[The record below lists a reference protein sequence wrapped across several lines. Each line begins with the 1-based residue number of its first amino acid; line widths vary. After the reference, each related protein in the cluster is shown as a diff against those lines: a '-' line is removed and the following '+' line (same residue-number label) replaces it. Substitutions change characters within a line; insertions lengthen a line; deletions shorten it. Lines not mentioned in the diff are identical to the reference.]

1 MRSKTKKN
9 INAKKKKTPASLSS
23 NDRDVSSEVAFQKI
37 KQLMYQNQL
46 APGQKIIYQDLAK
59 KLNLSITPVVNAL
72 GRLLILKLVSY
83 ELNRGYF
90 VRTITENETVELYKA
105 REALETFVIPEVI
118 KNLNS
123 KKLDAIKS
131 AYKEHVIEKSPYHRR
146 LVLMRDLGL
155 HLKIVEIAGN
165 SVIYDIVKGIF
176 ERIYLG
182 YRPEYLVDQRIKSVV
197 KEHRAI
203 LDALERRDIEAAI
216 ETTKK
221 HIRNG
226 MDYVL
231 TSIYTEEEI
240 LEEYNYL

>member
-1 MRSKTKKN
+1 MSSKTKKN
-9 INAKKKKTPASLSS
+9 INAKKKKTPASLPS
-23 NDRDVSSEVAFQKI
+23 NDKDVSAEVAFQKI
-37 KQLMYQNQL
+37 KQMMYQNQL
-46 APGQKIIYQDLAK
+46 AAGQKIIYQDLAK
-59 KLNLSITPVVNAL
+59 KLNLSITPIVNAL
-72 GRLLILKLVSY
+72 GRLSMLKLVSY

-105 REALETFVIPEVI
+105 REALETYIIPEVI
-118 KNLNS
+118 ENMNSEKLN
-123 KKLDAIKS
+123 AIKS

-146 LVLMRDLGL
+146 LVLMRDLGF

-165 SVIYDIVKGIF
+165 SVIYDVVKGIF

-203 LDALERRDIEAAI
+203 LDAIEKRDIEAAI
-216 ETTKK
+216 DSTKK
-221 HIRNG
+221 HIKNG

-231 TSIYTEEEI
+231 ESIYREEEF
-240 LEEYNYL
+240 LEEYGI